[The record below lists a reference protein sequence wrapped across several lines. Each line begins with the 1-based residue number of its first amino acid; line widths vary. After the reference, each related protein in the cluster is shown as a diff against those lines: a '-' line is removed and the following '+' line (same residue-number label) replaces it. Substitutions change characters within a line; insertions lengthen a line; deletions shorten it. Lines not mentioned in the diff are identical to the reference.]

1 MGGIDGAVGESGL
14 LRRSGSGWI
23 ATVSKTFLDAPI
35 PRASKA
41 FILA

>member
-1 MGGIDGAVGESGL
+1 MDGAVGESGL
-14 LRRSGSGWI
+14 SRRCSGSEWI
-23 ATVSKTFLDAPI
+23 VTGSKTCLDAPI

>member
-1 MGGIDGAVGESGL
+1 MDGAVGESGL
-14 LRRSGSGWI
+14 SRRSSGWS
-23 ATVSKTFLDAPI
+23 ATVSRTCLDAPI